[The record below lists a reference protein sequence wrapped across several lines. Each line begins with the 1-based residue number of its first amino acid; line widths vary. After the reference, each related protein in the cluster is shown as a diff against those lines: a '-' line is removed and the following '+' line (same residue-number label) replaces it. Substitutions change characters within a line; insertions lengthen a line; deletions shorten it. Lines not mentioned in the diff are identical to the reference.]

1 MVWEA
6 GMSLRIQGWTVEF
19 TRVGSMHP
27 ESHSAYVLAGSTPV
41 DRCDVSPKAQ
51 GANPF
56 MDAS

>member
-1 MVWEA
+1 
-6 GMSLRIQGWTVEF
+6 
-19 TRVGSMHP
+19 MHP
-27 ESHSAYVLAGSTPV
+27 ESHGAYVLAGSTPV